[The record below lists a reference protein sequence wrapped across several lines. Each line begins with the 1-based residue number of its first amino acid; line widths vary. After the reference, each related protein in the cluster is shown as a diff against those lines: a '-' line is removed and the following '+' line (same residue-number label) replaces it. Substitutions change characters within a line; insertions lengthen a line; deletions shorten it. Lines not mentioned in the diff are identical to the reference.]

1 MNAKAKAKS
10 NAKADVD
17 VRRLGREQ
25 VVTLEELLAAG
36 VTRSAVDHRRRNHW
50 QEPLPRVFVLHNGP
64 LTWRQKFHAAL
75 CYAGP
80 GARLTSLAVLALH
93 GFRDA
98 PSLSSLSSL
107 SSKGTLHVLLPS
119 PSKRR
124 SVSFVQV
131 ARTRRLP
138 PRPTFVAG
146 FPCVPLPWAVAD
158 ACAGTLRPGCLYEAV
173 QRHRVGA
180 AALREAF
187 RTRRVPVTGEL
198 AAVLADLTAGAHSVA
213 EGWARRLIAR
223 SGLPDPLWNQDLFL
237 DGEWLCRPD
246 AYWPEHGVVLEIDSV
261 RHHQLGADFQRTTA
275 RHARI
280 AAAGL
285 CVLPVT
291 PAHLRDAPHRFLAA
305 LTQVMSHAPYPGVP
319 RVSLERRREGA
330 EIHAGAWK
338 SGRTPVG

>member
-1 MNAKAKAKS
+1 MKAKAKAHVDV
-10 NAKADVD
+10 DVD

-25 VVTLEELLAAG
+25 VVTLKELLAAG
-36 VTRSAVDHRRRNHW
+36 VTRSAVDHRRRSHW

-75 CYAGP
+75 RYAGP

-93 GFRDA
+93 GFRDVPPA
-98 PSLSSLSSL
+98 SSLR
-107 SSKGTLHVLLPS
+107 TLHVLLPS
-119 PSKRR
+119 PLKRR
-124 SVSFVQV
+124 SVSYVKV
-131 ARTRRLP
+131 ARTRHLP
-138 PRPTFVAG
+138 PRPTYASG
-146 FPCVPLPWAVAD
+146 FPCVTLPWALAD
-158 ACAGTLRPGCLYEAV
+158 ACAGDLRPGLLYEAV

-180 AALREAF
+180 VALREAF
-187 RTRRVPVTGEL
+187 RTRQVPVSGEL
-198 AAVLADLTAGAHSVA
+198 AAVLADLAAGVHSVA

-223 SGLPDPLWNQDLFL
+223 NGLPDPLWNQDLFV

-280 AAAGL
+280 SAAGL

-291 PAHLRDAPHRFLAA
+291 PAQLRDAPHQFLSA
-305 LTQVMSHAPYPGVP
+305 LTRALSQAPYPGAARASCHSP
-319 RVSLERRREGA
+319 
-330 EIHAGAWK
+330 
-338 SGRTPVG
+338 

>member
-1 MNAKAKAKS
+1 MNV
-10 NAKADVD
+10 NVNVQVD
-17 VRRLGREQ
+17 VQRLGREQ
-25 VVTLEELLAAG
+25 VVTLKELLAAG

-98 PSLSSLSSL
+98 PSLPSPSPSPPPSLSSR
-107 SSKGTLHVLLPS
+107 SSPSSLETVHVLLPS
-119 PSKRR
+119 PLKRR
-124 SVSFVQV
+124 SVSYVKV
-131 ARTRRLP
+131 ARARHLP
-138 PRPTFVAG
+138 PRPTYMAG
-146 FPCVPLPWAVAD
+146 FPCVPLPWALAD
-158 ACAGTLRPGCLYEAV
+158 ACAGIPRPGCLYEAV

-180 AALREAF
+180 EALREAF
-187 RTRRVPVTGEL
+187 RTRQVPVGGEL
-198 AAVLADLTAGAHSVA
+198 AAVLADLAAGAHSVA

-223 SGLPDPLWNQDLFL
+223 SGLPEPLWNPDLFL

-246 AYWPEHGVVLEIDSV
+246 AYWPEHGVVLEVDSV

-280 AAAGL
+280 SAAGL

-291 PAHLRDAPHRFLAA
+291 PAHLRDAPHRFLSA
-305 LTQVMSHAPYPGVP
+305 LTQALSHAPYPGVP
-319 RVSLERRREGA
+319 RVSLGRR
-330 EIHAGAWK
+330 
-338 SGRTPVG
+338 